1 MSTPRLLVVEDEPD
15 IRELLSAT
23 LRFAGFQVTA
33 TADGLQALA
42 HARRERPD
50 LVLLD
55 VMMPRSGPDA
65 KAGGGAMDGFDVVR
79 RLRAEGVRVP
89 VLFLTAR
96 DATEDKVTGLR
107 LGGDDYVTKP
117 FSLQEVVARIEA
129 LLRRAG
135 GPQPAGTPS
144 SRLSFADIELDEQS
158 HDVYKAGVP
167 VTLSATEFKLL
178 RYFLTN
184 PARVLS
190 KRQILNHVWEY
201 GLGPETN
208 VVESYVSYLRK
219 KVDTSVPRLIH
230 TVRGVG
236 YVLRLPPT

>member
-1 MSTPRLLVVEDEPD
+1 MPSPRLLIVEDEPD

-23 LRFAGFQVTA
+23 LRFAGFQVA
-33 TADGLQALA
+33 TAADGPQALA
-42 HARRERPD
+42 HARRDRPD
-50 LVLLD
+50 LLLLD
-55 VMMPRSGPDA
+55 VMLPGP
-65 KAGGGAMDGFDVVR
+65 DGFDILR

-117 FSLQEVVARIEA
+117 FSLQELVARIEA

-135 GPQPAGTPS
+135 APRQDGARPG
-144 SRLSFADIELDEQS
+144 RLAFADIELDEQS
-158 HDVYKAGVP
+158 HDVYKAGVRVP
-167 VTLSATEFKLL
+167 LSATEFKLL

-190 KRQILNHVWEY
+190 KRQILNHVWDH
-201 GLGPETN
+201 GLGPQTN

-219 KVDTSVPRLIH
+219 KVDTSAPRLIH
-230 TVRGVG
+230 TIRGVG
-236 YVLRLPPT
+236 YVLRLPPP

>member
-1 MSTPRLLVVEDEPD
+1 MSATRLLVVEDEPD

-23 LRFAGFQVTA
+23 LRFAGFAVT
-33 TADGLQALA
+33 TVADGLQALA

-55 VMMPRSGPDA
+55 VMLPGP
-65 KAGGGAMDGFDVVR
+65 DGFDVVR

-96 DATEDKVTGLR
+96 DATQDKVTGLR

-117 FSLQEVVARIEA
+117 FSTQEVVARIEA
-129 LLRRAG
+129 LLRRSG
-135 GPQPAGTPS
+135 GSSPAARSG
-144 SRLSFADIELDEQS
+144 RLTFADIELDEDS
-158 HDVYKAGVP
+158 HDVFKAGVP
-167 VTLSATEFKLL
+167 VALSATEFKLL

-190 KRQILNHVWEY
+190 KRQILNQVWEY
-201 GLGPETN
+201 SLGPDTN

-219 KVDTSVPRLIH
+219 KVDTSAPRLIH
-230 TVRGVG
+230 TIRGVG
-236 YVLRLPPT
+236 YVLRLPPR

>member
-1 MSTPRLLVVEDEPD
+1 MSSPRLLVVEDEPD

-23 LRFAGFQVTA
+23 LRFAGFRVTA
-33 TADGLQALA
+33 AADGPQALA

-55 VMMPRSGPDA
+55 VMLPGL
-65 KAGGGAMDGFDVVR
+65 DGFDTLR
-79 RLRAEGVRVP
+79 RLRAQGVRAP

-107 LGGDDYVTKP
+107 AGGDDYVTKP
-117 FSLQEVVARIEA
+117 FSVQEVVARIEA
-129 LLRRAG
+129 LLRRA
-135 GPQPAGTPS
+135 AGAHPNGARPG
-144 SRLSFADIELDEQS
+144 RLAFADIELDEQS

-167 VTLSATEFKLL
+167 VSLSATEFKLL

-190 KRQILNHVWEY
+190 KRQILNQVWEY
-201 GLGPETN
+201 GVGPDTN

-236 YVLRLPPT
+236 YVLRLPAG

>member
-1 MSTPRLLVVEDEPD
+1 MSSPRLLVVEDEPD

-33 TADGLQALA
+33 ASDGLQALA

-55 VMMPRSGPDA
+55 VMMPGL
-65 KAGGGAMDGFDVVR
+65 DGFDTVR
-79 RLRAEGVRVP
+79 RLRAQGVRVP

-96 DATEDKVTGLR
+96 GATEDKVTGLR

-129 LLRRAG
+129 LLRRSG
-135 GPQPAGTPS
+135 GPAPAGAPS
-144 SRLSFADIELDEQS
+144 GRLAFADLELDENS
-158 HDVYKAGVP
+158 HDVYKAGTP
-167 VTLSATEFKLL
+167 VALSATEFKLL
-178 RYFLTN
+178 RYFLSN
-184 PARVLS
+184 PTRVLS

-201 GLGPETN
+201 GLGPDTN

-219 KVDTSVPRLIH
+219 KIDTSAPRLIH

>member
-33 TADGLQALA
+33 AADGLQALA

-55 VMMPRSGPDA
+55 VMMPGP
-65 KAGGGAMDGFDVVR
+65 DGFDVVR
-79 RLRAEGVRVP
+79 RLRAEGVRAP

-135 GPQPAGTPS
+135 GPQPAGTAS
-144 SRLSFADIELDEQS
+144 SRLSFADIELDERS
-158 HDVYKAGVP
+158 HDVYKAGLP

-190 KRQILNHVWEY
+190 KRQILNNVWEY